1 MQEVPIDMNLQ
12 KHWRDH
18 NIVTDDMVR
27 WFKKNCGCKPYH
39 GIKDLDNTSHYG
51 IFSKNIPD
59 GKVAW
64 MKVDRRNGAMNI
76 YVDNVVYTDYNGRNP
91 SDYNMNPINPSN

>member
-27 WFKKNCGCKPYH
+27 WFKKNCGCMPYH

-51 IFSKNIPD
+51 IFSKNIP
-59 GKVAW
+59 
-64 MKVDRRNGAMNI
+64 
-76 YVDNVVYTDYNGRNP
+76 
-91 SDYNMNPINPSN
+91 